1 MGMISLTWADIGQM
15 METLAEQINVGDS
28 RFLEDNDEPYDRE
41 LDFVYG
47 VPRGGLIPAVFLSH
61 KLGLPLRTREIGK
74 RDLADEGGYGLW
86 VDDIYDTGATFQQF
100 VTGSLG
106 ELEKLYGYNGSM
118 RQFAVLVSKETE
130 ENCPVGYVGLRVDAS
145 DWVVFPWETTESTH
159 LNNDQRLTYP
169 ESARE

>member
-1 MGMISLTWADIGQM
+1 MGMIPLTWSDIGQM

-28 RFLEDNDEPYDRE
+28 RLLEDSDDRYDQE

-118 RQFAVLVSKETE
+118 REFAVLVSKETE
-130 ENCPVGYVGLRVDAS
+130 KNCPLDYVGLRVDSS
-145 DWVVFPWETTESTH
+145 DWVVFPWETTETTY
-159 LNNDQRLTYP
+159 LNNNQLLTYP